1 MGQLD
6 KAFES
11 LTGLHLMMDSPSGG
25 GNTTLSAV
33 AAAGATSFTITS
45 ATNFAIGDD
54 IRVGSGETLE
64 VVRISNLVSTTVTP
78 AKPLQ
83 FDHASAEPVVEQSA
97 ISLGVP
103 EADGVKLNIPAEAT
117 DVFSAIQRSAY
128 GTLIGYVDLGISW
141 RFMAITADILAYA
154 LGLPRSALLGDGTA
168 AAQTGTAGPR
178 LFTTD
183 GLSIGALIN
192 TSVIA
197 TGVLQDGSVVKVTM
211 QNLSFNPTGL
221 TTTFS
226 RGQLATV
233 PVTCTASSGTFD
245 FTNSAFTPANVVSTF
260 ASSNADLFAE
270 ITNVA
275 TLTDSGTSNTLNGA
289 VSAGAYS
296 VTLTSATGFTA
307 GAWIRIGNERHL
319 IHGVS
324 TNTLNLRTQVQS
336 ALGNGAAVVLQ
347 VVTPIAGI
355 TGGFTFSL
363 SGSAT
368 QQRAETSRVT
378 LRTRVSNAAPQF
390 AFKTNN
396 LKPET
401 LQLALGMPASAY
413 ANSVLPLGNKIASSV
428 RATLLF
434 TGLTQGQKV
443 ITMCGWD
450 GAAQINTEL
459 NLTQAAEMQASIAYK
474 PSTLQLFVNA

>member
-1 MGQLD
+1 MGVLD
-6 KAFES
+6 KAFDT
-11 LTGLHLMMDSPSGG
+11 LTGLHLMMDTPSGG

-33 AAAGATSFTITS
+33 AAAGASSFGLTA

-64 VVRISNLVSTTVTP
+64 IVRISNLVSTTVTP

-83 FDHASAEPVVEQSA
+83 FDHASGEPVVEQSA

-103 EADGVKLNIPAEAT
+103 EADGVKLAIPAESS
-117 DVFSAIQRSAY
+117 DVFSAIQRTAY
-128 GTLIGYVDLGISW
+128 GTLVGYVDLGMSW

-154 LGLPRSALLGDGTA
+154 LGLPRSAVLGDGTA
-168 AAQTGTAGPR
+168 AAQTGTVGPR

-183 GLSIGALIN
+183 GLTIGALVN

-197 TGVLQDGSVVKVTM
+197 TGTLQDGSVVKATM
-211 QNLSFNPTGL
+211 QNVSLDPTGL
-221 TTTFS
+221 STTFS

-233 PVTCTASSGTFD
+233 PVKMSASSGTFD
-245 FTNSAFTPANVVSTF
+245 FTNAAFTPANSITTFGST
-260 ASSNADLFAE
+260 AADLFSE

-275 TLTDSGTSNTLNGA
+275 QLVDSGTTNTLNGVVA
-289 VSAGAYS
+289 AGAYS
-296 VTLTSATGFTA
+296 VTLTSATGFVA
-307 GAWIRIGNERHL
+307 NSWIRINNEYHL

-324 TNTLNLRTQVQS
+324 SNTLNLRTQVQGGFS
-336 ALGNGAAVVLQ
+336 NGATVTLQ
-347 VVTPIAGI
+347 VVTPIAGV
-355 TGGFTFSL
+355 TGGFAL
-363 SGSAT
+363 SVSGTAT
-368 QQRAETSRVT
+368 AQRSEQSRVT
-378 LRTRVSNAAPQF
+378 LRTRISNAKVQF

-396 LKPET
+396 LKPEI

-413 ANSVLPLGNKIASSV
+413 ANSVLPLGNKIATSL

-434 TGLTQGQKV
+434 TGLTQGGKT
-443 ITMCGWD
+443 ITLCGWY

-459 NLTQAAEMQASIAYK
+459 NLTQAAEMQVSIAYNA
-474 PSTLQLFVNA
+474 TFLQAFVNA